1 MYQRRIISVFVLVFL
16 LISIPY
22 LAGVISGGNEFVF
35 TGFLS
40 NPLDGN
46 SYLAKMI
53 EGYQGDLSFKL
64 PYSIDPGEG
73 SYIFL
78 FYIFLG
84 HIARF
89 LNVEPMI
96 IFHLT
101 RIITF
106 IFLYFVLYQF
116 IQHFFEKDREK
127 TWLTFII
134 VSFGSGM
141 GWLALSLG
149 LKTSD
154 LWVAEAYPFLSVY
167 QNPHFP
173 LSLGLML
180 LILVHFFRTEGRAS
194 FIWIFFSSL
203 VLAII
208 LPFGAVVIGLV
219 IFLEQTW
226 SYFQKE
232 RIQPVKILILMFGSL
247 PVVIYQYYL
256 VNTHPQ
262 LIIWNEQNR
271 TPSPPLWDFF
281 LSFSPVLIL
290 AIIYIATKLKSNK
303 FDLFKLLTVWTI
315 LGLVII
321 YLPIGIQRRFM
332 VGYFIPISILASAF
346 IFTFE
351 NKKLRAAGFATL
363 LASSLMTISFILLA
377 GISGIGNHNPLLF
390 LSKPEAESLKWFK
403 ANGFADQV
411 VLADDRMGMF
421 IPAHTFLRVIYGHP
435 FETINAE
442 RSREI
447 VEKFF
452 GCEFT
457 PDQADEVV
465 SKFDINYI
473 LLNQND
479 PKICYPK
486 LFKNADLQF
495 RANEVTQLVEIYK
508 IK

>member
-1 MYQRRIISVFVLVFL
+1 MYQHRIISVFVLVFI

-35 TGFLS
+35 NGFLA

-53 EGYQGDLSFKL
+53 EGYKGEWSFKL
-64 PYSIDPGEG
+64 PYSIEPGEG
-73 SYIFL
+73 SHIFL

-89 LNVEPMI
+89 LNVEPVI

-106 IFLYFVLYQF
+106 IFLYFMLYQF
-116 IQHFFEKDREK
+116 ILHFFDKDRGK
-127 TWLTFII
+127 TWLTFLI

-154 LWVAEAYPFLSVY
+154 LWVAEAYPFLSAY

-173 LSLGLML
+173 LGLGLML
-180 LILVHFFRTEGRAS
+180 LILILFFRTEGRAS
-194 FIWIFFSSL
+194 FIGLFFSSL
-203 VLAII
+203 ILAIV

-219 IFLEQTW
+219 IFLEQIW

-232 RIQPVKILILMFGSL
+232 RIQLVKILILMIGSL

-256 VNTHPQ
+256 VNIHPQ
-262 LIIWNEQNR
+262 LRIWNEQNR
-271 TPSPPLWDFF
+271 TPSPPIWDFF

-290 AIIYIATKLKSNK
+290 AIIYIATKLKRNK
-303 FDLFKLLTVWTI
+303 FDLFKLLAVWTI
-315 LGLVII
+315 LGLLII

-332 VGYFIPISILASAF
+332 VGYFIPVSILASAF
-346 IFTFE
+346 ILTFA
-351 NKKLRAAGFATL
+351 NKKLRVAGFATL

-390 LSKPEAESLKWFK
+390 LSKLEADGLKWFK
-403 ANGFADQV
+403 ANGLVDQV
-411 VLADDRMGMF
+411 VLADNRMGMY

-447 VEKFF
+447 VEKFY
-452 GCEFT
+452 GCEYT
-457 PDQADEVV
+457 PDQAEEVV
-465 SKFDINYI
+465 SKFAVNFIF
-473 LLNQND
+473 LNQND

-486 LFKNADLQF
+486 LFEKAELRFQ
-495 RANEVTQLVEIYK
+495 ANEAAQIVEIYE